1 VGKEHRELVYFF
13 VVGFKSGGARAGSCA
28 PGVILRKTGGMIQ
41 VRSSVNSSS
50 LSKLVLAFALA
61 LLVVVPTA
69 GAAEGELSRGEYVE
83 KLEPICAANGRANS
97 RILKGVK
104 QQVQKRKL
112 VPAGKRF
119 IRASGALGR
128 SIRQMASVPKPAADT
143 TKLNKWF
150 GYLVRE
156 KAFLRL
162 IGKSLKSNN
171 KFRAQKLAVKL
182 NRNNNQANNTVIA
195 FGFRECR
202 IDSSRF
208 I

>member
-1 VGKEHRELVYFF
+1 
-13 VVGFKSGGARAGSCA
+13 
-28 PGVILRKTGGMIQ
+28 M
-41 VRSSVNSSS
+41 SSS
-50 LSKLVLAFALA
+50 LPKLLPALALA
-61 LLVVVPTA
+61 LLVVVPA
-69 GAAEGELSRGEYVE
+69 AAAAEGELSRAEYVE
-83 KLEPICAANGRANS
+83 KLEPVCAANGKANA

-104 QQVQKRKL
+104 RQVQGGKL
-112 VPAGKRF
+112 TPAGKRF

-128 SIRQMASVPKPAADT
+128 SIRQMARVPKPAADT

-162 IGKSLKSNN
+162 IGKALKSND
-171 KFRAQKLAVKL
+171 KFKAQKLAVKL

-195 FGFRECR
+195 FGFKECR